1 MGPSGVRPVLP
12 GVSLTRT
19 SCKLSFKSTMGIE
32 SFPHIPAHRHD
43 LPQQP
48 TAPFQAAVPFASASH
63 HMTQS
68 FQSYTARSTGKQLRP
83 QQPLTIPS
91 LPSVTEPEHL
101 PYQQL
106 YSPFPGSAE
115 MIPQQ
120 QVVGS
125 RLVQQTAATSSLTH
139 YPPPAVKPV
148 EPDFHHLHAADSR
161 HLADEFPFSYSVA
174 KELLHILGNLE
185 DDQVLDRPLT
195 PSFEPLIEH
204 EPWLRTM
211 ETQSDLYYS
220 SPASLAKEEFI
231 DNVSPGCMHV
241 QPRNFNSCCFGST
254 QMSSSPPLTE
264 LSSGLISKGRSFSF
278 QRQN

>member
-1 MGPSGVRPVLP
+1 MGPSGVRPVFP

-19 SCKLSFKSTMGIE
+19 SCKLSFKSTTGIE
-32 SFPHIPAHRHD
+32 SFPQIPAHRHD

-68 FQSYTARSTGKQLRP
+68 FQSYTARSTGKQIRP

-106 YSPFPGSAE
+106 YSSFPAPAE

-125 RLVQQTAATSSLTH
+125 RLVQQTAATSRLTH

-148 EPDFHHLHAADSR
+148 KPDFHHLPAADSR

-174 KELLHILGNLE
+174 KELPHIFGNVE
-185 DDQVLDRPLT
+185 DDQVLDRLLT
-195 PSFEPLIEH
+195 PSFEPQTEP
-204 EPWLRTM
+204 EPWWETTA
-211 ETQSDLYYS
+211 TQSDLYDS
-220 SPASLAKEEFI
+220 SPASLPKEDFTDI
-231 DNVSPGCMHV
+231 APPSCRHV
-241 QPRNFNSCCFGST
+241 QPSNFNSCCFGST
-254 QMSSSPPLTE
+254 QMSSSLTE

-278 QRQN
+278 HRQN